1 MAMAQNTT
9 QKYLRYCSEKEFFFT
24 TSKYYDFFSGKNVG
38 YRIDLFGFCHSQKPL
53 IMAVFEVF
61 ALVDA
66 ILKSH

>member
-1 MAMAQNTT
+1 MAMAQNTMYSEISQT
-9 QKYLRYCSEKEFFFT
+9 LLRKEIFFLNIMN
-24 TSKYYDFFSGKNVG
+24 FFSGQNVG

>member
-9 QKYLRYCSEKEFFFT
+9 QKYLRYCSEKEFFLLLT
-24 TSKYYDFFSGKNVG
+24 GKNVG

>member
-9 QKYLRYCSEKEFFFT
+9 QKYLRYCSEKDFFLLHLNIMIC
-24 TSKYYDFFSGKNVG
+24 FSGKNVG